1 MEPLAQSREHG
12 RLMPRRLRYAMI
24 GGGPSSFIGPVHR
37 IAARIDDRWELV
49 AGAFSSDP
57 ARSARAGVECHIAPE
72 RAYPGWQA
80 MIATEA
86 ARAADD
92 RIDAV
97 AIVTPNHLHAAPA
110 IAALEAGFH
119 VICDKP
125 LATSVDEGH
134 RIAEAVSRSG
144 RQFVLTHVYAG
155 YPMVREMRRLV
166 RSGAL
171 GTIRI
176 IRAEYAQDWLTQPL
190 EREGNKQ
197 AEWRSDPHRSGP
209 AGALGDIGTHAFH
222 LATFVTG
229 LEAEAMCADLSSFGA
244 GRQLDDNAHILLRY
258 PNGVRGTLWA
268 SQVAPGRGNRL
279 WLGVYGSE
287 GGVEW
292 SQEEP
297 NTLRFTRIGE
307 APQMIERGSLACT
320 AGNYLTRAPGGHP
333 EGWLEAFAQIYTDA
347 ADLILASPQDRTAS
361 LAPQIEAGLEGM
373 AFISGALK
381 SNARQGWL
389 AREEWAESR

>member
-1 MEPLAQSREHG
+1 MPLRRAG
-12 RLMPRRLRYAMI
+12 AFLMARRLRYAMV
-24 GGGPSSFIGPVHR
+24 GGGTGSFIGPVHR

-49 AGAFSSDP
+49 AGAFSSNP
-57 ARSARAGVECHIAPE
+57 ARSAEVSTECHIAAE
-72 RAYPGWQA
+72 RAYPDWQS
-80 MIATEA
+80 MIAAEA
-86 ARAADD
+86 ARPAAE

-110 IAALEAGFH
+110 IAALDAGFH

-125 LATSVDEGH
+125 LAASFEEGR

-144 RQFVLTHVYAG
+144 RLFVLTHVYTG

-166 RSGAL
+166 QSGAL

-176 IRAEYAQDWLTQPL
+176 VRAEYAQDWLTRPL
-190 EREGNKQ
+190 EREGHKQ
-197 AEWRSDPHRSGP
+197 AEWRSDPQRSGP

-222 LATFVTG
+222 LASFVTD
-229 LEAEAMCADLSSFGA
+229 LQAEALCADLSSFGA

-258 PNGVRGTLWA
+258 PTGVKGTLWA

-307 APQMIERGSLACT
+307 APQRIERGNPACT
-320 AGNYLTRAPGGHP
+320 AGNYVTRAPRGHP

-347 ADLILASPQDRTAS
+347 ADLITGSTEDRAAS
-361 LAPQIEAGLEGM
+361 LAPQIEAGLDGM
-373 AFISGALK
+373 AFISGALR
-381 SNARQGWL
+381 SNARNAWL
-389 AREEWAESR
+389 SRDEWTDNQ